1 MVKQKSYSVYLIM
14 VLFFSVTMMYGQSVT
29 ISGEVKS
36 KSDNTPLPGV
46 AVQIKNTAIGVITDF
61 DGNYSIEFSVENPI
75 LVFTYLGFQ
84 TLEVTLGNQAII
96 NVFMKT
102 DVSQLDEI
110 VVVGYGTQKRKD
122 LTGSIS
128 SIKGEEITGIPI
140 RSVDQALQGRSA
152 GVFSV
157 QSSGAPGAASSIRI
171 RGGNSING
179 SNEPLYVID
188 GVPISSGSSSSAFSL
203 NPLNTINPNDIAS
216 IDILKDASATSIYGS
231 RGGNGVILITTKRGK
246 SGKGTISLSA
256 YYGFQKETKRYD
268 LLNAKQYEKLANE
281 ASLAEGGS
289 LIFDPSLNPIS
300 TDWQDQMLHNI
311 APVRNFNV
319 SASGGNNDT
328 NYLISFDY
336 FNQEGIVKSSDLER
350 YSLRVN
356 IDSQINDLLKVGAST
371 TGSYVG
377 TNRANSGALSSMLTT
392 APNLPVRQPDETY
405 TQFNNLGIGFNN
417 PVGLLYE
424 YINLNKNFRTLGN
437 VYVSAEPLNGLTIK
451 TSWGI
456 DASYQ
461 KNDTYIPQTLFSG
474 SQVGGDASVFNSMS
488 LTWLNENTI
497 NYKKVFEK
505 HSIDVLVGFTQQSSR
520 FESTGVSATGFLN
533 DVTTTYALGL
543 GNPEAAELPF
553 SQSANWAIHSYIGR
567 INYGFNDRYL
577 LTLTTRADGS
587 SRFGSNNRYGFFPS
601 TAFAWKA
608 IEENFIKDL
617 NIFSNLKFR
626 ASYGIT
632 GNQEGIGNNP
642 SLDLWGGTNYVFGNQ
657 VVNGITPT
665 QVPNRDLKWETTD
678 QFDVGLEIGFFENRL
693 SFITDAYYKK
703 TDDLLLNVVIPST
716 SGFDSG
722 LKNIGSIENK
732 GIEFAIDAQIFDKEF
747 KWDFN
752 FNITFNKNEIIDLG
766 GEDEIIPAGTN
777 TVLKV
782 NESLGTFYGFVSD
795 GLFQSPNEILDSA
808 QPTARPGD
816 IKFVDFDE
824 NGIIN
829 EDDQKIIGNAQPKF
843 FGGIN
848 NTFSYKDFELSVLF
862 QYVYG
867 NDLYNLNV
875 VTLENLTGL
884 QNQRTTVLDRWTP
897 DNTNTIIPRATN
909 TKPTN
914 MPFDRYVEDG
924 SYIRMKNIQLAYNI
938 PQFVISELGI
948 KNLRIYANAQNLFI
962 ITDYSGLDPEVS
974 RFGSDNIRQGFDSGS
989 YPNSKVLTLGLN
1001 VTF

>member
-1 MVKQKSYSVYLIM
+1 MVKQKKYLM
-14 VLFFSVTMMYGQSVT
+14 SLFVLLFFSYGMVYAQTVG
-29 ISGEVKS
+29 ISGKVIS
-36 KSDNTPLPGV
+36 KADNMPLPGV
-46 AVQIKNTAIGVITDF
+46 TVVVKNTSIGTTTDF
-61 DGNYSIEFSVENPI
+61 DGEFFLEFNTEKPV
-75 LVFTYLGFQ
+75 LVFSYLGYK
-84 TLEVTLGNQAII
+84 TIEVSLDAQAII
-96 NVFMKT
+96 DISMEP

-110 VVVGYGTQKRKD
+110 VLIGYGSQKRKD
-122 LTGSIS
+122 LTGSVT
-128 SIKGEEITGIPI
+128 SIKGEQLENLPL

-179 SNEPLYVID
+179 SNEPLYVVD
-188 GVPISSGSSSSAFSL
+188 GVPISSGSSTSAASL

-246 SGKGTISLSA
+246 SGKGTISLSS
-256 YYGFQKETKRYD
+256 YYGFQKEIKRYD
-268 LLNAKQYEKLANE
+268 LLNAKQYEELANE
-281 ASLAEGGS
+281 ASLAEGGG
-289 LIFDPSLNPIS
+289 LIYDPSLNPIS
-300 TDWQDQMLHNI
+300 TDWQDQMLNNI
-311 APVRNFNV
+311 APIRNFNV
-319 SASGGNNDT
+319 SASGGNNGT
-328 NYLISFDY
+328 NYLMSFDY
-336 FNQEGIVKSSDLER
+336 FNQEGIIKSSDLER
-350 YSLRVN
+350 YSLRIN
-356 IDSQINDLLKVGAST
+356 IDSQINDLIKVGGSL
-371 TGSYVG
+371 TGSYVE

-392 APNLPVRQPDETY
+392 APNLPVRQSDETY

-417 PVGLLYE
+417 PVGLLYD
-424 YINLNKNFRTLGN
+424 YTNLNKSFRTLGN
-437 VYVSAEPLNGLTIK
+437 VYASANLLEGLTIK

-461 KNDTYIPQTLFSG
+461 KNDTYIPQTLYSG
-474 SQVGGDASVFNSMS
+474 SLVGGDASVFNSMN

-497 NYKKVFEK
+497 NYKKTFKK
-505 HSIDVLVGFTQQSSR
+505 HTLDVLFGFTQQSSR

-543 GNPEAAELPF
+543 GNPEAAELPS

-587 SRFGSNNRYGFFPS
+587 SRFGSNNRFGFFPS
-601 TAFAWKA
+601 AAFAWKA
-608 IEENFIKDL
+608 IEENFVKDL

-626 ASYGIT
+626 ASYGVT
-632 GNQEGIGNNP
+632 GNQDGIGNNP
-642 SLDLWGGTNYVFGNQ
+642 SLDLWGGTRYVIGNQ

-678 QFDVGLEIGFFENRL
+678 QFDVGLEIGFLDNRL
-693 SFITDAYYKK
+693 SFIADAYYKK
-703 TDDLLLNVVIPST
+703 TDDLLLNVVIPNT
-716 SGFDSG
+716 SGFESG

-732 GIEFAIDAQIFDKEF
+732 GIEFAIDAAIFDKEF

-752 FNITFNKNEIIDLG
+752 FNITFNRNEIIDLG

-777 TVLKV
+777 TILKV

-795 GLFQSPNEILDSA
+795 GLFQNPEEIIDSA

-816 IKFVDFDE
+816 IRFVDFDE

-829 EDDQKIIGNAQPKF
+829 EDDQQIIGNAQPEF
-843 FGGIN
+843 YGGIN
-848 NTFSYKDFELSVLF
+848 NTFSYKGFELSVLF

-914 MPFDRYVEDG
+914 RPFDRYVEDG
-924 SYIRMKNIQLAYNI
+924 SYLRMKNIQLAYNL
-938 PQFVISELGI
+938 PQSVTSELGI
-948 KNLRIYANAQNLFI
+948 QNLRIYANAQNLFTV
-962 ITDYSGLDPEVS
+962 TDYSGLDPEVS
-974 RFGSDNIRQGFDSGS
+974 RYGSDNIRQGFDSGS
-989 YPNSKVLTLGLN
+989 YPNSKVFTLGLN